1 MRTIAIVGGGFSG
14 TMTAV
19 HLMQRADQPLN
30 IIIINNRFPLIK
42 GIAYATPY
50 PEHLLNV
57 PVSSISAFSQHAE
70 HFFNWLH
77 KHADF
82 KDIEAETLKN
92 SFAPRKIYAEYLDT
106 VWATVLENKSPQ
118 VNLQVIQDE
127 VINITS
133 NNGGFDITL
142 QNASSL
148 KADYIVLATGNAI
161 PKNIP
166 IADPS
171 FYESK
176 LYYKNPWDDT
186 CMQGL
191 KSERDILIIG
201 NSLTMIDA
209 VISLQSKGFS
219 KRIYTMSP
227 HGFAIIPDATV
238 PPYDRDILSEISRPY
253 RLYDLVKLINKHMKR
268 CEREG
273 ISKVAVVN
281 SIRYQ
286 LQNIWF
292 DFTMDDRRYFLKRV
306 SSIWNAW
313 RHRTPAGMY
322 ERISSLINSG
332 KLAPITGRLISLAE
346 KDGYVEACIKDKKAN
361 KEISLDLE
369 RVINCT
375 GSQIDVQL
383 PGSLLNTLYTAGL
396 IDADPLRISLNA
408 EAETNRVIDRS
419 GNISPN
425 VYTLGNNMKGILW
438 ETTGVPEIRAQA
450 ENVAMRLL
458 EQIRE
463 TNPSFSPQY
472 SL

>member
-1 MRTIAIVGGGFSG
+1 MRTIAIVGGGFAG

-19 HLMQRADQPLN
+19 HLMQKADQPLN
-30 IIIINNRFPLIK
+30 IVIINNRFPLIK

-50 PEHLLNV
+50 AEHLLNV
-57 PVSSISAFSQHAE
+57 PVSSISAFSKHAD

-77 KHADF
+77 KHNDF
-82 KDIEAETLKN
+82 KDIPAETLKN
-92 SFAPRKIYAEYLDT
+92 SFAPRKVYAEYLDN
-106 VWATVLENKSPQ
+106 VWATTLENKNQQ
-118 VNLQVIQDE
+118 VNLQVIEDE
-127 VINITS
+127 VINVIP
-133 NNGGFDITL
+133 NNDGFDIEL
-142 QNASSL
+142 QNASPL
-148 KADYIVLATGNAI
+148 KADYVVLATGNAI

-171 FYESK
+171 FYDSK

-186 CMQGL
+186 CMQDL

-219 KRIYTMSP
+219 KQIYTMSP
-227 HGFAIIPDATV
+227 HGFAIMPDATV
-238 PPYDRDILSEISRPY
+238 PSYDRDILSEISRPY

-268 CEREG
+268 CERKG

-292 DFTMDDRRYFLKRV
+292 DFTTAERRYFLKRI
-306 SSIWNAW
+306 SPLWNAW

-322 ERISSLINSG
+322 ERISKLIDSG
-332 KLAPITGRLISLAE
+332 KLTPITGRLLSLTE
-346 KDGYVEACIKDKKAN
+346 RDGYVEARINDKKAN
-361 KEISLDLE
+361 IEICLEVE

-396 IDADPLRISLNA
+396 IDADPLKISLNA
-408 EAETNRVIDRS
+408 DAATNRVIDRN
-419 GNISPN
+419 GNISPHI
-425 VYTLGNNMKGILW
+425 YTLANNMKGILW

-450 ENVAMRLL
+450 ENVAIKLL
-458 EQIRE
+458 EQIKE
-463 TNPSFSPQY
+463 A
-472 SL
+472 

>member
-1 MRTIAIVGGGFSG
+1 MRIIAIVGGGFSG

-19 HLMQRADQPLN
+19 HLMQKTDQPLN

-42 GIAYATPY
+42 GIAYATSY

-57 PVSSISAFSQHAE
+57 PVSSISAFGQYSD

-77 KHADF
+77 KHDDF
-82 KDIEAETLKN
+82 KHIQAETLKN
-92 SFAPRKIYAEYLDT
+92 SFAPRKVYAEYLDT
-106 VWATVLENKSPQ
+106 VWATAIENKSPQ
-118 VNLQVIQDE
+118 VNLQLIEDE
-127 VINITS
+127 VINVIPNS
-133 NNGGFDITL
+133 DIFDIEL
-142 QNASSL
+142 QSASII
-148 KADYIVLATGNAI
+148 KADYVVLATGNAI

-171 FYESK
+171 FYDSK

-186 CMQGL
+186 CMQNL
-191 KSERDILIIG
+191 QSERDILIIG

-209 VISLQSKGFS
+209 VISLQAKGFTR
-219 KRIYTMSP
+219 KIYTMSP
-227 HGFAIIPDATV
+227 HGFAIMPDATV
-238 PPYDRDILSEISRPY
+238 PPYDLDILSEIPRPY
-253 RLYDLVKLINKHMKR
+253 RLYDLVKLFNKHMKR
-268 CEREG
+268 CEQTG
-273 ISKVAVVN
+273 QSKVAVVN
-281 SIRYQ
+281 SIRHQ

-292 DFTMDDRRYFLKRV
+292 DFTMEDRRYFIKRV

-322 ERISSLINSG
+322 ERISNLINSG
-332 KLAPITGRLISLAE
+332 KLIPITGRLVSLTE
-346 KDGYVEACIKDKKAN
+346 KDGYAEARIKDKKAN
-361 KEISLDLE
+361 KEISLDVE

-383 PGSLLNTLYTAGL
+383 QGSLLNTLYTEGL

-408 EAETNRVIDRS
+408 DAGTNHVINRN

-425 VYTLGNNMKGILW
+425 MYTLGNNMKGILW

-458 EQIRE
+458 EQIKE
-463 TNPSFSPQY
+463 TNPLSSPHY
-472 SL
+472 SE